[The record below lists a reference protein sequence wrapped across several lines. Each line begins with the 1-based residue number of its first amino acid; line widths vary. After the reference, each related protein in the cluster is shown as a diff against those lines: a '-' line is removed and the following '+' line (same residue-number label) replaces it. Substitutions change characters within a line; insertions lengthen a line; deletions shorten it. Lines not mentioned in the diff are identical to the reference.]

1 MASVNDRALT
11 LGRIYAKGILELAE
25 AEGQSEALL
34 GELANLAG
42 IVASDPELEQFFS
55 SPLIEDETRQPV
67 IEKVFRGRASDLLV
81 DTLQVINRKGR
92 LGILPAIAEAY
103 RQEYRELHGMV
114 DARVR
119 TAVPLSAELRARLR
133 DTVARFTGKQP
144 DLIEKVDPALI
155 GGMIIEVAGK
165 KIDSSVAFRLK
176 QLGASLDRRASQEI
190 QGGAAAYTAE

>member
-1 MASVNDRALT
+1 MASVNDRAMT

-25 AEGQSEALL
+25 SQGESEALL
-34 GELANLAG
+34 GELADLSRVLDG
-42 IVASDPELEQFFS
+42 DPDLQQFFG
-55 SPLIEDETRQPV
+55 SPLIDEEARERV

-92 LGILPAIAEAY
+92 LGILHAIAEAY
-103 RQEYRELHGMV
+103 RLEYRELHGMV

-119 TAVPLSAELRARLR
+119 TAVPLSDEQRAHLREA
-133 DTVARFTGKQP
+133 VARFTGQQP

-155 GGMIIEVAGK
+155 GGMVVEVAGK

-176 QLGASLDRRASQEI
+176 QLGAALERRAAQEI
-190 QGGAAAYTAE
+190 QRGSAYTAE